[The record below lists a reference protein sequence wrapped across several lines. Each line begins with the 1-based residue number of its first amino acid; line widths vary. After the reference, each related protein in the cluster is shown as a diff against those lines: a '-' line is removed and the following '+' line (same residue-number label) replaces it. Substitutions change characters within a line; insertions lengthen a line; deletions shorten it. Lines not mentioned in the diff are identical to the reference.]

1 MNVIKPEF
9 TSQVMSNSTS
19 GILPYQQAL
28 YDKIQAGGIKH
39 GELMSFTAG
48 RQTGKSMVI
57 KIMKN
62 RMYGTITTPAKFT
75 ILDQAPVDGATW
87 YTVSC
92 VNEVSTWLR
101 EQSKE
106 LQHSHVDNNRY
117 FFVTK
122 FDIHE
127 KLYTMMALKWS

>member
-1 MNVIKPEF
+1 MTILKNTTE
-9 TSQVMSNSTS
+9 
-19 GILPYQQAL
+19 GIYPYQKTL
-28 YDKIQAGGIKH
+28 IDHLQAGGFKR
-39 GELMSFTAG
+39 GEISIIMSG
-48 RQTGKSMVI
+48 RRAGKSML
-57 KIMKN
+57 N
-62 RMYGTITTPAKFT
+62 QMYGSMTTPAKFT

-92 VNEVSTWLR
+92 ANEVSTWLR

-106 LQHSHVDNNRY
+106 LQHSHIDNNRY

-127 KLYTMMALKWS
+127 KLYSMMALKWS

>member
-1 MNVIKPEF
+1 MKILKNVTE
-9 TSQVMSNSTS
+9 
-19 GILPYQQAL
+19 GIYPSFQQAL
-28 YDKIQAGGIKH
+28 YDKVKAGGFKL
-39 GELMSFTAG
+39 GEMVLYSAG
-48 RQTGKSMVI
+48 RQTGKSML
-57 KIMKN
+57 N
-62 RMYGTITTPAKFT
+62 QMYGSITTPAKFT

-92 VNEVSTWLR
+92 ANEVSIWLR

>member
-1 MNVIKPEF
+1 MKAIYDV
-9 TSQVMSNSTS
+9 
-19 GILPYQQAL
+19 LPYQQTL
-28 YDKIQAGGIKH
+28 IDKMQAGGFKQ
-39 GELMSFTAG
+39 GELMLFAAG
-48 RQTGKSMVI
+48 RQTGKSMLNQV
-57 KIMKN
+57 
-62 RMYGTITTPAKFT
+62 YGSMMTPAKFT

-92 VNEVSTWLR
+92 ANEVSTWLR

-106 LQHSHVDNNRY
+106 LQHSHIDNNRY

-127 KLYTMMALKWS
+127 KLYTLLALRWS